1 MAWIT
6 LEEARENLKMW
17 LMAEKMVS
25 TGQAYTIGTRSLTRV
40 NLAEIAERI
49 DFWRNQVA
57 ALENDG
63 KRASYRVFRGVPR
76 DL

>member
-17 LMAEKMVS
+17 LLAEKMVS
-25 TGQAYTIGTRSLTRV
+25 TGQSYTIGTRSLTRV
-40 NLAEIAERI
+40 NLSEIAERI

-57 ALENDG
+57 ALEG
-63 KRASYRVFRGVPR
+63 GRRGSSRVFRGVPR

>member
-17 LMAEKMVS
+17 LEAEKWVS
-25 TGQAYTIGTRSLTRV
+25 TGQSYTIGTRSLTRV
-40 NLAEIAERI
+40 NLAEIEERI
-49 DFWRNQVA
+49 DFWRNQLA
-57 ALENDG
+57 ALENG
-63 KRASYRVFRGVPR
+63 SKGRGRVFRGVPR